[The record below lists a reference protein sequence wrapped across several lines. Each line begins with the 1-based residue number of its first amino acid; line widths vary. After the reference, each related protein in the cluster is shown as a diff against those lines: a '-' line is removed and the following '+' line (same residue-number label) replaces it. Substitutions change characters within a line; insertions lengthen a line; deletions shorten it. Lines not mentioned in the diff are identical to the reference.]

1 MSFDDATG
9 PATSRALPL
18 APRPVSRAL
27 QAIITRAAVFSDPVL
42 SSCVL
47 YFSSYFIPLCR
58 LPLLSS
64 SISAL
69 FGPSYIY
76 FVVFFPSYLPLRHF
90 LLNPIPPPISFPPST
105 SSSSHVTRAR
115 APAHFPAAAVTNI
128 SQSFGQQPGPR
139 RNALALT
146 IHCCSRRAMRHRR
159 FFRYEAHV
167 LPSADHF
174 VRTLCPRLSSYCSF
188 FLLPVYSIIPS
199 SPPPFSLIHRVRSAH
214 AASSSLQQPLRFE
227 TRTHS
232 HADLNH
238 RTQFALGAVRADS
251 AAMGQLNGTRG
262 LRIYPLNAHAVRL
275 GAGDE
280 LVVCVCVL
288 SAFNSPS
295 PSISAVPSP

>member
-1 MSFDDATG
+1 VTQR
-9 PATSRALPL
+9 TSPALPL

-58 LPLLSS
+58 LPLHSS
-64 SISAL
+64 SVSAL
-69 FGPSYIY
+69 FVPSYTY
-76 FVVFFPSYLPLRHF
+76 FVVFFPSYFSLRHF
-90 LLNPIPPPISFPPST
+90 LPNPIPPPISFPPST

-115 APAHFPAAAVTNI
+115 APAHFPSAAVTNI
-128 SQSFGQQPGPR
+128 SQSFGQQPVLLASLTPGQSSHYYYQTLRLPTPLQ

-188 FLLPVYSIIPS
+188 FLLPALFHYPFLS
-199 SPPPFSLIHRVRSAH
+199 SPVLTYPPCSIRATPRHRLFSNLSDSKRVPIRM
-214 AASSSLQQPLRFE
+214 P
-227 TRTHS
+227 T
-232 HADLNH
+232 
-238 RTQFALGAVRADS
+238 
-251 AAMGQLNGTRG
+251 
-262 LRIYPLNAHAVRL
+262 
-275 GAGDE
+275 
-280 LVVCVCVL
+280 
-288 SAFNSPS
+288 
-295 PSISAVPSP
+295 